1 MANNLSD
8 NLDAASLPLDPA
20 ERAGKPPLQL
30 TATRTHLNQVFWVRN
45 VVLVVVGLWIAAV
58 AVEPLSPWGAAVFG
72 AAALINL
79 ATWIRLRRPAAVT
92 YGEFLVQTLSDVAL
106 IGAGLHLAGGDSGFA
121 DLSFIPLVIAA
132 GTLPWRLTLIVFAA
146 IFSLHELVCHY
157 LPGAVWPD
165 PTERRIETRAG
176 GLIAY
181 FVYCMARGSR
191 LHEELLARMREK
203 YLDQRHAAEL
213 GTVAAS
219 AVDQLSSPLSTLAV
233 VVGELRSNLGPSAE
247 QRRALEVMARQIHTC
262 KEISSRLLEFTGHG
276 RAEGGGNMA
285 ADQFVARIVEK
296 CRLMQPWTAIEQRPN
311 GSPPVPEIV
320 ADSSL
325 EQAILVLLHASP
337 GVLRQIEI
345 AYEWDDRHLKI
356 RLYDY
361 GPVSSVYA
369 DDPAGTPLFSAR
381 VPPESKHFDLLMA
394 KAAIHRFGGKID
406 SRLHGEGSLCM
417 ELTLPLSRP
426 KAPNGN
432 HGLS

>member
-1 MANNLSD
+1 MDAQMTSGLSQKFD
-8 NLDAASLPLDPA
+8 MPSLPQ
-20 ERAGKPPLQL
+20 RAGKPPLQL
-30 TATRTHLNQVFWVRN
+30 TATRAHLNQVFWVRN
-45 VVLVVVGLWIAAV
+45 AVLAAVGLWLLFMSA
-58 AVEPLSPWGAAVFG
+58 ESPSPWVVVILG

-79 ATWIRLRRPAAVT
+79 VTWIRLRQRAPVT
-92 YGEFLVQTLSDVAL
+92 YGEFLVQMLSDVAL
-106 IGAGLHLAGGDSGFA
+106 IGAGLHHSGGDA
-121 DLSFIPLVIAA
+121 DIANLSFIPLIIAA
-132 GTLPWRLTLIVFAA
+132 ATLPWRQTLIVFAA

-165 PTERRIETRAG
+165 PTERRIETLAG
-176 GLIAY
+176 ALLAY
-181 FVYCMARGSR
+181 FVAAMARGSR

-213 GTVAAS
+213 GAVAAS
-219 AVDQLSSPLSTLAV
+219 AVHQLSTPLATLAV
-233 VVGELRSNLGPSAE
+233 VVGEMRSSLGPSAQ
-247 QRRALEVMARQIHTC
+247 QRDALDTMARQIHTC
-262 KEISSRLLEFTGHG
+262 KQISSQLLAFAGHE
-276 RAEGGGNMA
+276 RAECGGSLA
-285 ADQFVARIVEK
+285 ADKFVARIVEK
-296 CRLMQPWTAIEQRPN
+296 CRLMQPWTTIEHRTN
-311 GSPPVPEIV
+311 GAPPVPEIV

-345 AYEWDDRHLKI
+345 AHEWDDRHLKI

-381 VPPESKHFDLLMA
+381 VPPESKQFDLLLA
-394 KAAIHRFGGKID
+394 KAAIDRFGGKIQ

-426 KAPNGN
+426 KAPAETHELG
-432 HGLS
+432 